1 MPTCGAAA
9 NYRPGRYC
17 GAVTESDA
25 ADVVHRTAGRVIVLD
40 GDGRVL
46 LLHGFDPARPDE
58 PYWITTGGG
67 AKPGESLAQAAARE
81 LHEETGLTV
90 APEDLGEPIWHQVA
104 DFSFEGRR
112 FRQEQD
118 YFLLV
123 IGADGTVPQI
133 SVDGLEDEE
142 AAVIDGHRWWTQ
154 AELEATT
161 ETFYPADLIR
171 LMRMR
176 P

>member
-1 MPTCGAAA
+1 
-9 NYRPGRYC
+9 
-17 GAVTESDA
+17 VTLVPEPDDP
-25 ADVVHRTAGRVIVLD
+25 DVVHRTAGRVLVLD

-58 PYWITTGGG
+58 PYWITIGGG

-81 LHEETGLTV
+81 LAEETGLTV
-90 APEDLGEPIWHQVA
+90 SPQDLGDPIWHQVA
-104 DFSFEGRR
+104 EFSFEGRR

-123 IGADGTVPQI
+123 VGTDGTVPEI
-133 SVDGLEDEE
+133 SMAGLEDEE
-142 AAVIDGHRWWTQ
+142 AAVIDGHRWWTA
-154 AELEATT
+154 AELETT
-161 ETFYPADLIR
+161 AEKFYPEDLIR
-171 LMRMR
+171 LIRTR